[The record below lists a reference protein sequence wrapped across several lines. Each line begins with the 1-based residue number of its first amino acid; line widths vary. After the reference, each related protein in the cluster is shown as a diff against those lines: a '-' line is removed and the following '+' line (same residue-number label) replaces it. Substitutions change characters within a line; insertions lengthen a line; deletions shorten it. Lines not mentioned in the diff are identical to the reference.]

1 MVAVVQVGALRR
13 ARSKLVL
20 EVEQVLE
27 RVRGRVAVLRLDGEA
42 LCDMVV
48 QQALTVEKAGD
59 TARAK
64 TLQVR
69 RRTTEAPQV
78 MRIRLHTALSPLDL
92 LINQPS

>member
-1 MVAVVQVGALRR
+1 M
-13 ARSKLVL
+13 
-20 EVEQVLE
+20 LE

-69 RRTTEAPQV
+69 RRRTSEAPQV
-78 MRIRLHTALSPLDL
+78 MMIRLHTARARLLHPSPHPLTL
-92 LINQPS
+92 NTVIPQNPPF